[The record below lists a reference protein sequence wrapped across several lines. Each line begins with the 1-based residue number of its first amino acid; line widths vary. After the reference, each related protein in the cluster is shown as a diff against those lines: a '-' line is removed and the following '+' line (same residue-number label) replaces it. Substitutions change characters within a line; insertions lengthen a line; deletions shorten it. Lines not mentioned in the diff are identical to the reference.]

1 VVHSRYRLL
10 KSRVREVDGLTVASL
25 LLCFGS
31 ITQADW
37 LYFSKGGQAEL
48 PASVQAS
55 TVEVTTPDGRKSF
68 PLESFRAIVPEVRLD
83 DEWRDRRTIAKT
95 EGSASSQFQAAWW
108 ALERGLT
115 SEAVSLLRL
124 ASTSP
129 GAADHAP
136 LIRANRMLD
145 RLELPAADPD
155 LQPIQR
161 ELGATGWTELR
172 GRHVLLLHQAS
183 TTEAQERLEVLD
195 RVVETFYLSLA
206 AQGIELPVPGR
217 RLISVWFAR
226 QGDYIHFLRKAE
238 AGPFV
243 DTQGYYHP
251 NFGAVF
257 AFDTRSLLEQVQ
269 ARKTL
274 ADLRKVPDLSTEKA
288 AEIDRQSLLLDL
300 RWRSVDLGVAAHE
313 TIHQL
318 VSSSGL
324 APRFDDWP
332 IWLHEGFSAQFE
344 VVRGGRWAGFGRA
357 NDFRLPDWR
366 SIRPAP
372 QLAPLLRDEGLTHG
386 YHRARYAE
394 SWAFV
399 YFLRKARPQE
409 FITFLDL
416 LKTPRT
422 SHDPL
427 PTTRVFAATFG
438 TNLDEIQT
446 HWRRYMQD
454 QTTPLEAH
462 AKTVKVGKSP

>member
-1 VVHSRYRLL
+1 MNHPTNCLHKSSFSGAERLTL
-10 KSRVREVDGLTVASL
+10 VSL
-25 LLCFGS
+25 ILLFGS
-31 ITQADW
+31 IAQADW

-48 PASVQAS
+48 PASVRGS
-55 TVEVTTPDGRKSF
+55 TVEVTTLDGPKSF
-68 PLESFRAIVPEVRLD
+68 PLGSFRAIEPGRRLD
-83 DEWRDRRTIAKT
+83 DEWQERQGIAKI
-95 EGSASSQFQAAWW
+95 EGSAAAQFQVAWW

-115 SEAVSLLRL
+115 PEAVSLFRL
-124 ASTSP
+124 AASSL

-136 LIRANRMLD
+136 LIRANRILD
-145 RLELPAADPD
+145 RLELPADDPD
-155 LQPIQR
+155 LKPIQR
-161 ELGATGWTELR
+161 QLGAIRWMELR
-172 GRHVLLLHQAS
+172 GRHVILIHQAS
-183 TTEAQERLEVLD
+183 AAEALERLDVLD

-226 QGDYIHFLRKAE
+226 QGDYIRFLREVE
-238 AGPFV
+238 AGPFAE
-243 DTQGYYHP
+243 TQGYYHP

-257 AFDTRSLLEQVQ
+257 AFDTRSSLEQIQ
-269 ARKTL
+269 ARRIL
-274 ADLRKVPDLSTEKA
+274 ADRRKPADLTTEEA
-288 AEIDRQSLLLDL
+288 ADIDRQALLLDL
-300 RWRSVDLGVAAHE
+300 RWRSVDLGIAAHE

-318 VSSSGL
+318 VAASGL

-357 NDFRLPDWR
+357 NDLRLPDWR

-372 QLAPLLRDEGLTHG
+372 QLTPLLRDEGLTHG
-386 YHRARYAE
+386 YRRARYAE

-399 YFLRKARPQE
+399 YFLRKSRPRE
-409 FITFLDL
+409 FIAFLDL

-422 SHDPL
+422 SHDSL
-427 PTTRVFAATFG
+427 PMSTTFTAAFG

-446 HWRRYMQD
+446 DWRRFMQD

-462 AKTVKVGKSP
+462 AKKVRIAKSP